1 VTASTVAQAI
11 RDGAVRLETVADTP
25 RLEARLL
32 LAHALGVPR
41 DDLIRDP
48 HRLIDTGAYETL
60 LLRRIAHEPLAL
72 ITGHREFW
80 SLDFLVSP
88 VTLIPRPDSET
99 LVEAALAAFAGR
111 PPPRRILD
119 LGTGSGCLLLAL
131 LTEFQSAFGIG
142 TDLTPDAAALAATNA
157 GKLGLN
163 DRAAFVAGDWTNPI
177 VGHFDLII
185 SNPPY
190 IADRDIDGL
199 MPEVAQHEPRRA
211 LEGGADGYDAYREI
225 LPILL
230 DHLQT
235 DGVAVLEVGQGQAT
249 CVAEQARTAGLEA
262 SFRLDLAEIP
272 RAIVLTR
279 PSREKIVWQGRG
291 TGVR

>member
-1 VTASTVAQAI
+1 
-11 RDGAVRLETVADTP
+11 VADTP

>member
-142 TDLTPDAAALAATNA
+142 TDLAPDAAALAATNA